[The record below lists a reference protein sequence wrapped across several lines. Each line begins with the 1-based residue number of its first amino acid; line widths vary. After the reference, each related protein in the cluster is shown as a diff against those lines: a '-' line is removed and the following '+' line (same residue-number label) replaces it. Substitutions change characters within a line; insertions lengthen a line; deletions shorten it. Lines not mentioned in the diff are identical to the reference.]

1 MGFFDDLERYDEAL
15 SDEQQDSL
23 LRRYYAT
30 GDMSARDILIKH
42 NMRLCAMAVLDVVS
56 KN

>member
-42 NMRLCAMAVLDVVS
+42 NMRRCAMAVLDVVS